1 MLTLFCFCLN
11 YVEKCTLEIH
21 SIDIFSIFARKIN
34 ALINTIMK
42 KWVLSFYVFLGCFV
56 LRLISDAAN
65 IFHDTSEIDDG
76 LYHPTP
82 FVKRLAESFTV
93 LLDMIIMIPIAL
105 LIYHFLGEKNR
116 YRVLITLLS
125 SWAIYDIIFHVVKM
139 L

>member
-1 MLTLFCFCLN
+1 MFTLFCFCLN
-11 YVEKCTLEIH
+11 YKEILPNQ
-21 SIDIFSIFARKIN
+21 IQPINIFRTFAEN
-34 ALINTIMK
+34 NDLINTIMK
-42 KWVLSFYVFLGCFV
+42 KLFLSFYVFLGCFV
-56 LRLISDAAN
+56 LRLISDASS

-105 LIYHFLGEKNR
+105 LIYHFLGEKNQ

-125 SWAIYDIIFHVVKM
+125 SCAIYDIIFHVVKM

>member
-11 YVEKCTLEIH
+11 YKESCTLEIH
-21 SIDIFSIFARKIN
+21 HIDIFSIFARKIN

-56 LRLISDAAN
+56 LRLISDASS
-65 IFHDTSEIDDG
+65 IFHATSDIDDG

-105 LIYHFLGEKNR
+105 LIYHFLGEKNQ

>member
-1 MLTLFCFCLN
+1 
-11 YVEKCTLEIH
+11 
-21 SIDIFSIFARKIN
+21 
-34 ALINTIMK
+34 MK

-56 LRLISDAAN
+56 LRLISDATS

-82 FVKRLAESFTV
+82 FVKRLAESLTV

-105 LIYHFLGEKNR
+105 LIYHFLGEKNQ

-125 SWAIYDIIFHVVKM
+125 SLSIYDIIFHVVKM

>member
-1 MLTLFCFCLN
+1 MLTLFCFFLN
-11 YVEKCTLEIH
+11 YVEKCNLEIH
-21 SIDIFSIFARKIN
+21 SIDIFSIFAENN

-56 LRLISDAAN
+56 LRLISDASS

-82 FVKRLAESFTV
+82 FVKRLAESLTV

-105 LIYHFLGEKNR
+105 LIYHFLGEKNQ

>member
-1 MLTLFCFCLN
+1 MLTLFRFCLN

-56 LRLISDAAN
+56 LRLISDAAS

>member
-11 YVEKCTLEIH
+11 YAENAINP
-21 SIDIFSIFARKIN
+21 IQPINIFRTFAENN

-42 KWVLSFYVFLGCFV
+42 KWFLSFYVFLGCFV
-56 LRLISDAAN
+56 LRLISDASS

-105 LIYHFLGEKNR
+105 LIYHFLGEKNQ

>member
-1 MLTLFCFCLN
+1 MPVQPIGFFRT
-11 YVEKCTLEIH
+11 
-21 SIDIFSIFARKIN
+21 FAENN

-56 LRLISDAAN
+56 LRLISDATS

-82 FVKRLAESFTV
+82 FVKRLAESLTV

-105 LIYHFLGEKNR
+105 LIYHFLGEKNQ

-125 SWAIYDIIFHVVKM
+125 SWAIYDIIFHIVKM